1 LSLIKIIIGIELNV
15 MKSFQQTFNE
25 LKKARGLSN
34 KQIASFTGVKL
45 KDVKQW
51 ETGTSFPIETKVV
64 DALEGLL
71 GTEIS
76 KSLEGYTSQSKVN
89 SQLKT
94 SEDNIFKVKN
104 EKIDVTNTKIDKLRY
119 LFQKQP
125 QNTTEYEFDNEI
137 EHITDDYYF
146 EDDAS
151 APLKEILEK
160 PYLYDENQLGF
171 YFSRNLKTLGLLSV
185 LGLIIFSFF
194 QLFWDSFNLFI
205 DNLL

>member
-1 LSLIKIIIGIELNV
+1 

-146 EDDAS
+146 EDDATK
-151 APLKEILEK
+151 PLQEILEK

-185 LGLIIFSFF
+185 LGFIIFSFF

>member
-1 LSLIKIIIGIELNV
+1 

-94 SEDNIFKVKN
+94 SEENIFKVKN

-119 LFQKQP
+119 LFQKQH
-125 QNTTEYEFDNEI
+125 QNTTDYEFDNEI

-146 EDDAS
+146 EDDGS

>member
-1 LSLIKIIIGIELNV
+1 

-25 LKKARGLSN
+25 LKKSRGLSN

-94 SEDNIFKVKN
+94 SEDNIFIVKN
-104 EKIDVTNTKIDKLRY
+104 EKLDVTNTKIDKLRY

-151 APLKEILEK
+151 APLQEILEK

-185 LGLIIFSFF
+185 LGLIIYSFF

>member
-1 LSLIKIIIGIELNV
+1 

-104 EKIDVTNTKIDKLRY
+104 EKIDVTNTKIDKLRN
-119 LFQKQP
+119 LFQKQH
-125 QNTTEYEFDNEI
+125 QNTTDYEFDNEI

-151 APLKEILEK
+151 APLQEILEK

-185 LGLIIFSFF
+185 LGLIIYSFF

>member
-1 LSLIKIIIGIELNV
+1 
-15 MKSFQQTFNE
+15 MKSFQQTFNK

-119 LFQKQP
+119 LFQKQH
-125 QNTTEYEFDNEI
+125 QNTTEYEFDKEI
-137 EHITDDYYF
+137 EHITDDSYF

-151 APLKEILEK
+151 APLQEILEK

-185 LGLIIFSFF
+185 LGLIIYSFF

>member
-1 LSLIKIIIGIELNV
+1 

-94 SEDNIFKVKN
+94 SEDNIFIVKN
-104 EKIDVTNTKIDKLRY
+104 EKLDVTNTKIDKLRN

-137 EHITDDYYF
+137 EHIADDYYF
-146 EDDAS
+146 KEDTV
-151 APLKEILEK
+151 APEQNVLEK
-160 PYLYDENQLGF
+160 PYIYDENQIGF
-171 YFSRNLKTLGLLSV
+171 YFSRNLKTLGLLSI
-185 LGLIIFSFF
+185 LGVIIFSFF
-194 QLFWDSFNLFI
+194 QLFWDSFNLFL

>member
-1 LSLIKIIIGIELNV
+1 

-51 ETGTSFPIETKVV
+51 ETGTSFPVETKVV

-151 APLKEILEK
+151 APLQEILEK

-171 YFSRNLKTLGLLSV
+171 YFSRNLKTLSLLSV

>member
-1 LSLIKIIIGIELNV
+1 

-104 EKIDVTNTKIDKLRY
+104 EKIDVRNTKIDKLRN

-151 APLKEILEK
+151 APLQEILEK

-185 LGLIIFSFF
+185 LGLIIYSFF

>member
-1 LSLIKIIIGIELNV
+1 

-104 EKIDVTNTKIDKLRY
+104 EKLNVTNTKIDKLRY
-119 LFQKQP
+119 LFQKQH

-151 APLKEILEK
+151 APLQEILEK

-185 LGLIIFSFF
+185 LGLIIYSFF

>member
-1 LSLIKIIIGIELNV
+1 

-51 ETGTSFPIETKVV
+51 EAGTSFPIETKVV

-104 EKIDVTNTKIDKLRY
+104 EKIDVTNTKIDKLRN

-151 APLKEILEK
+151 APLQEILEK

>member
-1 LSLIKIIIGIELNV
+1 

-25 LKKARGLSN
+25 LKKSRGLSN

-51 ETGTSFPIETKVV
+51 ETGTSFPVETKVV

-94 SEDNIFKVKN
+94 SEENIFKVKN

-151 APLKEILEK
+151 APLQEILEK

-171 YFSRNLKTLGLLSV
+171 YFSRNLKTLGLLFV

>member
-1 LSLIKIIIGIELNV
+1 

-94 SEDNIFKVKN
+94 SEDNIFIVKN
-104 EKIDVTNTKIDKLRY
+104 EKLDVTNTKIDKLRY

-151 APLKEILEK
+151 APLQEILEK

-185 LGLIIFSFF
+185 LGLIILSFF

>member
-1 LSLIKIIIGIELNV
+1 

-119 LFQKQP
+119 LFQKQH
-125 QNTTEYEFDNEI
+125 QNTTEYEFDKEI

-146 EDDAS
+146 EDDAR
-151 APLKEILEK
+151 APLQEILEK

-194 QLFWDSFNLFI
+194 QLFWNSFNLFI

>member
-1 LSLIKIIIGIELNV
+1 

-25 LKKARGLSN
+25 LKKSRGLSN

-146 EDDAS
+146 EDDGS

-185 LGLIIFSFF
+185 LGLIIYSFF

>member
-1 LSLIKIIIGIELNV
+1 

-125 QNTTEYEFDNEI
+125 QNTTDYEFDNEI

-151 APLKEILEK
+151 APLQEILEK

-185 LGLIIFSFF
+185 LGLIIYSFF

>member
-1 LSLIKIIIGIELNV
+1 

-94 SEDNIFKVKN
+94 SEDNIFIVKN
-104 EKIDVTNTKIDKLRY
+104 EKLDVTNTKIDKLRN

-151 APLKEILEK
+151 APLQEILEK

-194 QLFWDSFNLFI
+194 KLFWDSFNLFI

>member
-1 LSLIKIIIGIELNV
+1 

-94 SEDNIFKVKN
+94 SEENIFKVKN
-104 EKIDVTNTKIDKLRY
+104 EKIDVTNTKIDKLRN
-119 LFQKQP
+119 LFQKQH
-125 QNTTEYEFDNEI
+125 QNTTDYEFDKEI

-151 APLKEILEK
+151 APLQEILEK

-185 LGLIIFSFF
+185 LGLIIYSFF

>member
-1 LSLIKIIIGIELNV
+1 
-15 MKSFQQTFNE
+15 MKSFHQIFNK
-25 LKKARGLSN
+25 LKKSRGLSN

-151 APLKEILEK
+151 APLQEILEK

>member
-1 LSLIKIIIGIELNV
+1 

-151 APLKEILEK
+151 KPLQEILEK

>member
-1 LSLIKIIIGIELNV
+1 
-15 MKSFQQTFNE
+15 MKSFHQIFNE
-25 LKKARGLSN
+25 LKKDRGLSN

-45 KDVKQW
+45 KEVKQW
-51 ETGTSFPIETKVV
+51 EAGTSFPIETKVV

-76 KSLEGYTSQSKVN
+76 ESLEGYSSKSKIN
-89 SQLKT
+89 SQVKT
-94 SEDNIFKVKN
+94 AEDDIFKVKN
-104 EKIDVTNTKIDKLRY
+104 EKIDVTNTKIDKLRN

-146 EDDAS
+146 EEDTS
-151 APLKEILEK
+151 APAQNVLEK
-160 PYLYDENQLGF
+160 PYIYDENQIGF
-171 YFSRNLKTLGLLSV
+171 YFSRNLKTLGLLSI
-185 LGLIIFSFF
+185 LGVIIFSFF
-194 QLFWDSFNLFI
+194 QLFWDSFNLFL

>member
-1 LSLIKIIIGIELNV
+1 

-94 SEDNIFKVKN
+94 SEDNIFIVKN
-104 EKIDVTNTKIDKLRY
+104 EKLDVTNTKIDKLRN

-185 LGLIIFSFF
+185 LGLIIYSFF

>member
-1 LSLIKIIIGIELNV
+1 

-51 ETGTSFPIETKVV
+51 EIGTSFPIETKVV

-151 APLKEILEK
+151 APLQEILEK

-171 YFSRNLKTLGLLSV
+171 YFSRNLKTFGLLSV
-185 LGLIIFSFF
+185 LGLIIYSFF

>member
-1 LSLIKIIIGIELNV
+1 
-15 MKSFQQTFNE
+15 MKSFHQIFNE
-25 LKKARGLSN
+25 LKKNRGLSN

-45 KDVKQW
+45 KEVKQW
-51 ETGTSFPIETKVV
+51 EAGTSFPIETNVI

-76 KSLEGYTSQSKVN
+76 ESLEGYSSKSKIN
-89 SQLKT
+89 SQVKT
-94 SEDNIFKVKN
+94 TEDDIFKVKN
-104 EKIDVTNTKIDKLRY
+104 EKIDVTNTKIDKLRN

-146 EDDAS
+146 EEDTS
-151 APLKEILEK
+151 APAQNVLEK
-160 PYLYDENQLGF
+160 PYIYDENQIGF
-171 YFSRNLKTLGLLSV
+171 YFSRNLKTLGLLSI
-185 LGLIIFSFF
+185 LGVIIFSFF
-194 QLFWDSFNLFI
+194 QLFWDSFNLFL

>member
-1 LSLIKIIIGIELNV
+1 

-119 LFQKQP
+119 LFQKQH
-125 QNTTEYEFDNEI
+125 QNTTEYEFDKEI

-151 APLKEILEK
+151 APLQEILEK

-171 YFSRNLKTLGLLSV
+171 YFSRNLKTFGLLSV
-185 LGLIIFSFF
+185 LGLIIYSFF

>member
-1 LSLIKIIIGIELNV
+1 

-104 EKIDVTNTKIDKLRY
+104 EKIDVTNTKIDKLRN
-119 LFQKQP
+119 LFQKQH
-125 QNTTEYEFDNEI
+125 QNTTEYEFDKEI

-146 EDDAS
+146 EDDTS
-151 APLKEILEK
+151 APLQEILEK

-185 LGLIIFSFF
+185 LGLIIYSFF

>member
-1 LSLIKIIIGIELNV
+1 
-15 MKSFQQTFNE
+15 MKSFHQIFNE
-25 LKKARGLSN
+25 LKKDRGLSN

-45 KDVKQW
+45 KEVKQW
-51 ETGTSFPIETKVV
+51 ESGTSFPIETKVV

-76 KSLEGYTSQSKVN
+76 KSLEGYSSQSKIN
-89 SQLKT
+89 SQVKT
-94 SEDNIFKVKN
+94 AEDDIFKVKN
-104 EKIDVTNTKIDKLRY
+104 EKIDVTNTKIDKLRN

-146 EDDAS
+146 EEDTA
-151 APLKEILEK
+151 APAQNVLEK
-160 PYLYDENQLGF
+160 PYIYDENQIGF
-171 YFSRNLKTLGLLSV
+171 YFSRNLKTLGLLSI
-185 LGLIIFSFF
+185 LGVIIFSFF
-194 QLFWDSFNLFI
+194 QLFWDSFNLFL